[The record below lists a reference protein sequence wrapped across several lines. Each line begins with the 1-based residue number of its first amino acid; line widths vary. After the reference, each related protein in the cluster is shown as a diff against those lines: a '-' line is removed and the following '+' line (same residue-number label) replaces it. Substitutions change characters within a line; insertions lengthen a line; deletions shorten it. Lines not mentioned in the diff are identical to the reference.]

1 MPNPSPLPNAAWEKA
16 EVAEME
22 TVIGLYGKI
31 FHLWQTDRG
40 DALPMGLPQ
49 LMTSFTESGQLEGM
63 GGFEKVVGER
73 DERLG
78 GNWKRKKEE
87 RAYIEEPEIHED
99 ADQTWKK

>member
-40 DALPMGLPQ
+40 DELPMGMPQ
-49 LMTSFTESGQLEGM
+49 LMTSFTEARQMEKM
-63 GGFEKVVGER
+63 GGFEKIVGER

-78 GNWKRKKEE
+78 GDWKRKKEE
-87 RAYIEEPEIHED
+87 RKDIEEPVIHED